1 MYPTIAVG
9 VGGAGGWQALA
20 WAAQEAAT
28 TRAQLAIHHVCA
40 PTSLLARSPGEPSA
54 ARLELADP
62 ALARAVAAVR
72 AQLGGDR
79 VRLRIHTGSPGPGLI
94 DAAAADDLLIIGSGT
109 HGGTVHHVVRH
120 ARCPVVVVRP
130 AVRTRSATFAGH
142 VVIGVDG
149 SAAGRAALEFGF
161 GYAHDHRL
169 PVAAAHVS
177 AQGLTD
183 YFHDDV
189 TLSTHFAVEPA
200 ELDLLAEEVEPWTH
214 KYPQTPVKRAVLA
227 GGTVDGLVRAG
238 DGAGLLVIGDKHR
251 GLVSRVATGNV
262 PLSVVDRAPCTVA
275 VVAEDGLR

>member
-1 MYPTIAVG
+1 MCPTIAVG

-20 WAAQEAAT
+20 WAAQEATA
-28 TRAQLAIHHVCA
+28 TRAHLVIHHVCP
-40 PTSLLARSPGEPSA
+40 PTSLLARSPGSPST

-62 ALARAVAAVR
+62 ALGRAVAAVR
-72 AQLGGDR
+72 AKLGGDR
-79 VRLRIHTGSPGPGLI
+79 VRLLIHTGRPGPVLV
-94 DAAAADDLLIIGSGT
+94 DAATAGDLLIIGTGT

-130 AVRTRSATFAGH
+130 VVRSRSATFAGH

-149 SAAGRAALEFGF
+149 SAAARAALEFGF

-169 PVAAAHVS
+169 PVAAVHVS
-177 AQGLTD
+177 ALGRAD

-189 TLSTHFAVEPA
+189 TLSTHFTVEPA
-200 ELDLLAEEVEPWTH
+200 ELELLAEEVEPWSH

-238 DGAGLLVIGDKHR
+238 EGAGLLVIGDKHR
-251 GLVSRVATGNV
+251 GPVSRVATGNV
-262 PLSVVDRAPCTVA
+262 PLSVVDRAPCAVA
-275 VVAEDGLR
+275 VVAEDRLR

>member
-28 TRAQLAIHHVCA
+28 TGAHLAIHHVCA
-40 PTSLLARSPGEPSA
+40 PTSLLARSPGNPST

-72 AQLGGDR
+72 AQLGGHR
-79 VRLRIHTGSPGPGLI
+79 VTLRIHTGSPGPVLV
-94 DAAAADDLLIIGSGT
+94 DAAAADSLLVIGAGT
-109 HGGTVHHVVRH
+109 HGGTVRRLVRH
-120 ARCPVVVVRP
+120 AHCPVVVVRP
-130 AVRTRSATFAGH
+130 VLRTGSATFAGH

-149 SAAGRAALEFGF
+149 SAAGRAALDFGF

-177 AQGLTD
+177 AHGRAD

-227 GGTVDGLVRAG
+227 GRTVDGLVRAG
-238 DGAGLLVIGDKHR
+238 AGAILLVVGDKHR
-251 GLVSRVATGNV
+251 GPVSRVATGDV
-262 PLSVVDRAPCTVA
+262 PLSVVDRAPCAVA
-275 VVAEDGLR
+275 VVGEDLLR

>member
-1 MYPTIAVG
+1 MSPTIAVG

-28 TRAQLAIHHVCA
+28 TRAQLVIHHVCP
-40 PTSLLARSPGEPSA
+40 PTSLLARSAGTPSA

-72 AQLGGDR
+72 AQLGSAR
-79 VRLRIHTGSPGPGLI
+79 VTLRIHTGSPGPVLI
-94 DAAAADDLLIIGSGT
+94 DAAAADDLLVIGSGA
-109 HGGTVHHVVRH
+109 HGGTVRQVVRH
-120 ARCPVVVVRP
+120 AHRPVVVVRP
-130 AVRTRSATFAGH
+130 VLRTGSATFAGH

-177 AQGLTD
+177 ALGRDD

-227 GGTVDGLVRAG
+227 GRTVEGLVRAG
-238 DGAGLLVIGDKHR
+238 DGAGLLVVGDKHR
-251 GLVSRVATGNV
+251 GSVSRIATGNV
-262 PLSVVDRAPCTVA
+262 PLSVVDRANCPVA
-275 VVAEDGLR
+275 VVAEEFLR